1 MRHRVLATD
10 AQERA
15 VLATIRSL
23 ASQGIDV
30 TAVGSSRTAPGL
42 WSRAP
47 RRRRLARDPQ
57 LSVEGFIA
65 DLEQIVRQEAHDVIL
80 AGTDM
85 SVAAI
90 SRHRDRLAPYVAL
103 GLPSAEVVD
112 RVLNKS
118 QMADAAR
125 AVGLDPPEACV
136 CNDVWA
142 ALQTA
147 ESFGYPVLV
156 KPVHVVDEP
165 GGDGIHRT
173 RAELIGDSRSLQ
185 ALSLQL
191 GTCIVQRRVAGHV
204 LSVGGVASGDGL
216 LAVVVSRYDRTW
228 PTDAGSACFS
238 RTITPPPEL
247 VERVAA
253 LVADLG
259 WEGIFELELVEGA
272 DGRLAAIDFN
282 PRAFGSLAL
291 AVGAGVQLPAIWCDW
306 LLGMPQSPSRP
317 RTGVGYR
324 WEDADVRH
332 MVWQVRHHHVRDAL
346 AIAKPRRNVFNA
358 YFRAGDPLPSL
369 ARGVEL
375 FGRARVKVRTSS

>member
-1 MRHRVLATD
+1 
-10 AQERA
+10 
-15 VLATIRSL
+15 
-23 ASQGIDV
+23 V
-30 TAVGSSRTAPGL
+30 TAVASSRTAPGL

-47 RRRRLARDPQ
+47 SRRRLACDPQ
-57 LSVEGFIA
+57 VSVEGFIA
-65 DLEQIVRQEAHDVIL
+65 DLERIVRQEPHDVIL

-103 GLPSAEVVD
+103 GLPSPEIVD

-118 QMADAAR
+118 QLADAAR

-136 CNDVWA
+136 CSDLRTALA
-142 ALQTA
+142 AA
-147 ESFGYPVLV
+147 DSFGYPVLV
-156 KPVHVVDEP
+156 KPVQVVDEP

-173 RAELIGDSRSLQ
+173 RTELISDSRSLE
-185 ALSLQL
+185 ALCLRL
-191 GTCIVQRRVAGHV
+191 GTCIVQRRVTGHV
-204 LSVGGVASGDGL
+204 LSVGGVASADGL
-216 LAVVVSRYDRTW
+216 LAIVVSRYDRTW
-228 PTDAGSACFS
+228 PPEAGSASFS

-247 VERVAA
+247 IERVTA
-253 LVADLG
+253 LVSDLG
-259 WEGIFELELVEGA
+259 WEGIFELELLEGA

-306 LLGMPQSPSRP
+306 LLGTPQTPSSA

-332 MVWQVRHHHVRDAL
+332 LVWQLRHHHARAAVAVLKPQRD
-346 AIAKPRRNVFNA
+346 VFNA
-358 YFRAGDPLPSL
+358 YFRASDPLPSL

-375 FGRARVKVRTSS
+375 LGRARVKVRTSG